1 MKERI
6 DIKKHEVFI
15 SWTGTDYE
23 IKNKIVEYLQASNIS
38 CLESDHSC
46 SGDFEQWSKEAVAAC
61 NIFLLIGSFETFNSN
76 YVPIEIAEYKKLN
89 DYKNRIVPIWFS
101 KDVLAAE
108 PWGLKDYASAVILN
122 EDGLTDSA
130 LQMILNKVISLNIN
144 YLEQKYRQASR
155 TEQMKLL
162 SLSGI
167 KHAIDK
173 QYDFSRLYI
182 PRTISETDEN
192 GKATLEHKST
202 DLFYERDEIFFIY
215 GPAGSG
221 KSQYVNQ
228 IRDGAPDDAILIN
241 LPCSRL
247 LSEKDIFTAAYN
259 EFTRVCGYPDY
270 YDENN
275 FISLLNNR
283 RVMLVFDG
291 MDEIPTLSQ
300 KRDIISK
307 AEAFYQANNKKTI
320 FVFTS
325 RSISDADLI
334 AIGGKQVCRLLLKK
348 LDEAEISTLSE
359 NLFVCF
365 GKEQSGEEFFIK
377 IQDLDEEIR
386 SNPLLLSQ
394 LSIIYNS
401 TNNIPETIVGI
412 YDAITEIIFK
422 QSEQTDNIPEEYRDM
437 LTTDISDIL
446 KEFSK
451 ERYTLLSKGK
461 NIEAK
466 KIFSKIF
473 DEKGYGESSKKRSD
487 VLVNFLENRSI
498 FVDGEFCH
506 KMFLEYFA
514 AVRYYEIAFDYY
526 DELEDESTVETLFSH
541 YHDTY
546 WSSVIKMFLVKAD
559 SLIDEDTTQK
569 LYELI
574 CSFDV
579 CEYTLL
585 FDTCRDLLRMGNQA
599 QMILIADI
607 IKKSVDG
614 VYPPYGPLF
623 WYVPEYELYEIS
635 LLALN
640 YHKGH
645 KKFHKML
652 ALVRDVCFI
661 MDNKYTANSITDKI
675 SSRELFECAQANL
688 SGVRKAL
695 CELFY
700 LGSTDFTGGDDVYPR
715 CFNVAEAKSLMEN
728 RCGIL
733 GRMETPFDDELSL
746 FSHEA
751 FSELNDEFIGMVI
764 CPYDVTA
771 IENKLTKKSCSKLT
785 GLILSPTENKKMSY
799 IAINRSHIR
808 AIYIPENILC
818 MDTQGY
824 QAWDIRLSLSWDI
837 VIDTDRLIYYPTS
850 VYLPDG
856 LTSVATRRFYKKG
869 RIKHIYL
876 PNSVKYI
883 EDYAFVECKNLTEI
897 NIPEGVAKIGAG
909 AFNGCENLE
918 TINIPESVTKIGAGA
933 FSGCEN
939 LETINIPESVTKIGA
954 GAFSGCENLETINIP
969 EGVTE
974 IAEGTFT
981 GCRNLASINIPE
993 SVTKIG
999 AGAFDRCSSLS
1010 SINIPEGVTEINEYF
1025 ARWSSLSS
1033 INIPEGVTK
1042 IGVNAFLYCTALSS
1056 INIPTSVTEIAGGAF
1071 SCCENLEKIDIPKGV
1086 TEISKN
1092 AFNGCSSLSSINIPE
1107 SVTEIAEGTFS
1118 DCRNLASINIPEG
1131 VTKIGAHA
1139 FDGCCS
1145 LSSINI
1151 PESVTEISENAFKG
1165 CSSLSSINIPEN
1177 VTEIGGSAFRGCP
1190 LPEDIHRLIELC
1202 HKSTEKAFEIEGT
1215 TLVKCKTDAIE
1226 VTIPDGVTEIF
1237 EGAFVECKNL
1247 KSINF
1252 PEGVAK
1258 IGAAAFCSCKNLETI
1273 NIPESVTEID
1283 ELAFCF
1289 CDNLKTINI
1298 PEGVT
1303 EIGDGAFH
1311 YCRNLKTINIPK
1323 SVTKIG
1329 EEAFSYCK
1337 ALTSINIPESV
1348 TEIAEGA
1355 FYFCDNLKTINISE
1369 GVTKINKNTFKGCSS
1384 LSSINIPECVTE
1396 IGEHAFDC
1404 CRSLSSINI
1413 PKSVTEISESAFC
1426 FCDNLKTVNISE
1438 GVTIIGEEAF
1448 KLCTSLSSINIPE
1461 GVTIIGEEAFSN
1473 CKALTSINIPEGV
1486 TEIAKGTFSDCR
1498 NLASINIPEGVTKI
1512 GAHAFKLC
1520 TSLSSINIPEGV
1532 TEIGGYAF
1540 KLCTSLSSINIP
1552 DSITEIGISAFAGCS
1567 ALTAIDIPSS
1577 VRIIGDEAFSNCTSL
1592 SSVKIGRRFEDD
1604 IDRIFGDIDRS
1615 IITFTD

>member
-1 MKERI
+1 MEKRS

-15 SWTGTDYE
+15 SWTGADYE
-23 IKNKIVEYLQASNIS
+23 TKNRIVEYLQANNIS

-46 SGDFEQWSKEAVAAC
+46 SGDFEQWSREAVAAC
-61 NIFLLIGSFETFNSN
+61 NIFLLIGSLNTFNSK
-76 YVPIEIAEYKKLN
+76 YVPVEIAEYKKLKN
-89 DYKNRIVPIWFS
+89 YKNRIVPVWLN
-101 KDVLAAE
+101 KDALVAE
-108 PWGLKDYASAVILN
+108 PWGLKDFASAVILN

-130 LQMILNKVISLNIN
+130 LQMILDKVISLNIN

-155 TEQMKLL
+155 AEQMKLL

-173 QYDFSRLYI
+173 QYDFSKLYI

-192 GKATLEHKST
+192 GKTTLEHKST
-202 DLFYERDEIFFIY
+202 ELFYERDEIFFIY

-228 IRDGAPDDAILIN
+228 IRDGAPDDVIIID
-241 LPCSRL
+241 LPCSKL
-247 LSEKDIFTAAYN
+247 LAEKDIFTAAYN

-275 FISLLNNR
+275 FISLLDNR

-377 IQDLDEEIR
+377 IHDLDEEIR

-466 KIFSKIF
+466 KIFTKIF

-487 VLVNFLENRSI
+487 VLVNFLENRAI

-506 KMFLEYFA
+506 KMFLEYFT

-526 DELEDESTVETLFSH
+526 DELEDEAAVENLFSH
-541 YHDTY
+541 YNDTY

-585 FDTCRDLLRMGNQA
+585 FDTCRDLLRMGNKA
-599 QMILIADI
+599 KMILVADI
-607 IKKSVDG
+607 IKKSVEG

-640 YHKGH
+640 HLKDHKEL
-645 KKFHKML
+645 HKML

-661 MDNKYTANSITDKI
+661 MDNKLTADSITDKI
-675 SSRELFECAQANL
+675 SSKKLFERAQANL

-700 LGSTDFTGGDDVYPR
+700 LGATDFTGGSDLYPR

-728 RCGIL
+728 CYGIL

-751 FSELNDEFIGMVI
+751 FSELNDEFIGMAV
-764 CPYDVTA
+764 CPYDITA
-771 IENKLTKKSCSKLT
+771 IESKLTKKSCSKLT
-785 GLILSPTENKKMSY
+785 GLILSPTENETMSY
-799 IAINRSHIR
+799 IAINRKHIR
-808 AIYIPENILC
+808 AIYIPENISC

-837 VIDTDRLIYYPTS
+837 VADTNGLRYYPTS
-850 VYLPDG
+850 IYLPDG
-856 LTSVATRRFYKKG
+856 LTSIAAGLFYKKG
-869 RIKHIYL
+869 KIKHIYL

-883 EDYAFVECKNLTEI
+883 EERAFAECKNLTEI
-897 NIPEGVAKIGAG
+897 NIPNSVAKIGAG
-909 AFNGCENLE
+909 AFY
-918 TINIPESVTKIGAGA
+918 S
-933 FSGCEN
+933 
-939 LETINIPESVTKIGA
+939 
-954 GAFSGCENLETINIP
+954 
-969 EGVTE
+969 
-974 IAEGTFT
+974 
-981 GCRNLASINIPE
+981 
-993 SVTKIG
+993 
-999 AGAFDRCSSLS
+999 
-1010 SINIPEGVTEINEYF
+1010 
-1025 ARWSSLSS
+1025 
-1033 INIPEGVTK
+1033 
-1042 IGVNAFLYCTALSS
+1042 
-1056 INIPTSVTEIAGGAF
+1056 
-1071 SCCENLEKIDIPKGV
+1071 CENLEK
-1086 TEISKN
+1086 
-1092 AFNGCSSLSSINIPE
+1092 INIPE
-1107 SVTEIAEGTFS
+1107 SVTEIGYSAFEGCISLFSINIPKSITEISNLAFLNCKKLKTISIPEGVTKIGPYAFGNCRSLSSINIPDSVTEIAEVAFS
-1118 DCRNLASINIPEG
+1118 DCRNLASINIPKGITEISKSSFAGCCSLSSINIPESVTKIGEAAFEGCVFLTTINIPESVAEIGARAFKDCSLLSSVKIPKSITEIEACVFSSCKNLETFNIPEGVIKIGALAFSDCKALTSINVPESVTKIGYSAFDGCSSLSSINIPDG
-1131 VTKIGAHA
+1131 VTKIVEHAFSNCKALTSINIPDGVTEIGEHA

-1151 PESVTEISENAFKG
+1151 PES
-1165 CSSLSSINIPEN
+1165 

-1190 LPEDIHRLIELC
+1190 LPEDIHRLIELRQ
-1202 HKSTEKAFEIEGT
+1202 KTAENAFEVEGT
-1215 TLVKCKTDAIE
+1215 TLVKCKDDVIE
-1226 VTIPDGVTEIF
+1226 VTIPDGVTKIG
-1237 EGAFVECKNL
+1237 EGAFYLCEKIKTINIAKGVTEISKNSFAGCSSL
-1247 KSINF
+1247 SSINI
-1252 PEGVAK
+1252 PESVTE
-1258 IGAAAFCSCKNLETI
+1258 IGEAAFCFCNNLKTIQIPESITKIDEYAFSNCKALTSINIPESVTEIGKAAFEGCSALSSVNIPNSVIKISADTFSGCENLETI
-1273 NIPESVTEID
+1273 NIPESVTEIGKRAFNGCSSLSSINIPD
-1283 ELAFCF
+1283 GVAKIGEHTFSNCKTLTSINIPDGVTEIGDGAFCF

-1303 EIGDGAFH
+1303 EIGEHAFA
-1311 YCRNLKTINIPK
+1311 CC
-1323 SVTKIG
+1323 SS
-1329 EEAFSYCK
+1329 FS
-1337 ALTSINIPESV
+1337 SINIPESV
-1348 TEIAEGA
+1348 AKIGPLA
-1355 FYFCDNLKTINISE
+1355 FGGCTSLTTID
-1369 GVTKINKNTFKGCSS
+1369 
-1384 LSSINIPECVTE
+1384 IPNNVTE
-1396 IGEHAFDC
+1396 IGEAAF
-1404 CRSLSSINI
+1404 
-1413 PKSVTEISESAFC
+1413 
-1426 FCDNLKTVNISE
+1426 
-1438 GVTIIGEEAF
+1438 G
-1448 KLCTSLSSINIPE
+1448 
-1461 GVTIIGEEAFSN
+1461 
-1473 CKALTSINIPEGV
+1473 
-1486 TEIAKGTFSDCR
+1486 
-1498 NLASINIPEGVTKI
+1498 
-1512 GAHAFKLC
+1512 
-1520 TSLSSINIPEGV
+1520 
-1532 TEIGGYAF
+1532 
-1540 KLCTSLSSINIP
+1540 
-1552 DSITEIGISAFAGCS
+1552 GCS
-1567 ALTAIDIPSS
+1567 ALTTIDIPSS
-1577 VRIIGDEAFSNCTSL
+1577 VRIIGDDAFSNCTNL

-1604 IDRIFGDIDRS
+1604 IERIFGDIDHS

>member
-1 MKERI
+1 MEKRI

-15 SWTGTDYE
+15 SWTGADYE
-23 IKNKIVEYLQASNIS
+23 TKNRIVEYLQANNIS

-46 SGDFEQWSKEAVAAC
+46 SGDFEQWSREAVAAC
-61 NIFLLIGSFETFNSN
+61 NIFLLIGSLNTFNSK
-76 YVPIEIAEYKKLN
+76 YVPVEIAEYKKLKN
-89 DYKNRIVPIWFS
+89 YKNRIVPVWLN
-101 KDVLAAE
+101 KDALVAE
-108 PWGLKDYASAVILN
+108 PWGLKDFASAVILN

-130 LQMILNKVISLNIN
+130 LQMILDKVISLNIN

-155 TEQMKLL
+155 AEQMKLL

-173 QYDFSRLYI
+173 QYDFSKLYI

-192 GKATLEHKST
+192 SKTTLEHKST
-202 DLFYERDEIFFIY
+202 ELFYERDEIFFIY

-228 IRDGAPDDAILIN
+228 IRDGAPDDVIIID
-241 LPCSRL
+241 LPCSKL
-247 LSEKDIFTAAYN
+247 LAEKDIFTAAYN

-275 FISLLNNR
+275 FISLLDNR

-377 IQDLDEEIR
+377 IHDLDEEIR

-466 KIFSKIF
+466 KIFTKIF

-487 VLVNFLENRSI
+487 VLVNFLENRAI

-506 KMFLEYFA
+506 KMFLEYFT

-526 DELEDESTVETLFSH
+526 DELEDESAVENLFSH
-541 YHDTY
+541 YNDTY

-607 IKKSVDG
+607 IKKSVEG

-623 WYVPEYELYEIS
+623 WYVPEYELYDIS

-640 YHKGH
+640 HLKDHKEL
-645 KKFHKML
+645 HKML

-661 MDNKYTANSITDKI
+661 MDNKLTADSITDKI
-675 SSRELFECAQANL
+675 SSKELFERAQANL

-700 LGSTDFTGGDDVYPR
+700 LGATDFTGGSDLYPR

-728 RCGIL
+728 CYGIL

-751 FSELNDEFIGMVI
+751 FSELNDEFIGMAV
-764 CPYDVTA
+764 CPYDITA
-771 IENKLTKKSCSKLT
+771 IESKLIKKSCSKLT
-785 GLILSPTENKKMSY
+785 GLILSHTENETMSY
-799 IAINRSHIR
+799 IAINRKHIR
-808 AIYIPENILC
+808 AIYIPENISC

-837 VIDTDRLIYYPTS
+837 VADTDGLRYYPTS

-856 LTSVATRRFYKKG
+856 ITSIAAGLFYKKG
-869 RIKHIYL
+869 KIKHIYL

-883 EDYAFVECKNLTEI
+883 EENAFIECKNLTEI
-897 NIPEGVAKIGAG
+897 NIPNSVAKIGAG
-909 AFNGCENLE
+909 AFYSCENLE
-918 TINIPESVTKIGAGA
+918 TINIPESVTEISK
-933 FSGCEN
+933 FVFNECSS
-939 LETINIPESVTKIGA
+939 LSSINIPEGVTKIGT
-954 GAFSGCENLETINIP
+954 GAFSSCKNLETINIP
-969 EGVTE
+969 EGGTE
-974 IAEGTFT
+974 IGEHAFT
-981 GCRNLASINIPE
+981 RCSSLSSINIPDG
-993 SVTKIG
+993 VTEIG
-999 AGAFDRCSSLS
+999 EHAFDCCRSLS
-1010 SINIPEGVTEINEYF
+1010 SINIPEGVTEINEYVF
-1025 ARWSSLSS
+1025 ARCGSLSS
-1033 INIPEGVTK
+1033 INIPKGVTK

-1056 INIPTSVTEIAGGAF
+1056 INIPTSVTEIAEGAF
-1071 SCCENLEKIDIPKGV
+1071 SSCENLEKIDIP
-1086 TEISKN
+1086 
-1092 AFNGCSSLSSINIPE
+1092 E
-1107 SVTEIAEGTFS
+1107 SVTEIAKAAFS

-1131 VTKIGAHA
+1131 VTEISKNA
-1139 FDGCCS
+1139 FNGCRS

-1151 PESVTEISENAFKG
+1151 PESVTEIDS
-1165 CSSLSSINIPEN
+1165 
-1177 VTEIGGSAFRGCP
+1177 SAFRGCP
-1190 LPEDIHRLIELC
+1190 LPEDIHRLIDLR

-1215 TLVKCKTDAIE
+1215 TLVKCKNYVTEI
-1226 VTIPDGVTEIF
+1226 TIPDGVTEIG
-1237 EGAFVECKNL
+1237 EGAFYFCGSL
-1247 KSINF
+1247 K
-1252 PEGVAK
+1252 
-1258 IGAAAFCSCKNLETI
+1258 TI
-1273 NIPESVTEID
+1273 NIPKSVTRIGNLAFTGCSSLSSINVPESVTEIG
-1283 ELAFCF
+1283 EGAFCL

-1303 EIGDGAFH
+1303 EISEGTFYSCD
-1311 YCRNLKTINIPK
+1311 NLKTITIPK

-1329 EEAFSYCK
+1329 NEVFSNCK
-1337 ALTSINIPESV
+1337 ALASINIPESV
-1348 TEIAEGA
+1348 TEIAEAA
-1355 FYFCDNLKTINISE
+1355 FSSCKNLETINIPE
-1369 GVTKINKNTFKGCSS
+1369 GVTKIDKNTFKGCSS
-1384 LSSINIPECVTE
+1384 LSSINIPEGVTE
-1396 IGEHAFDC
+1396 IAEGAFCFCDN
-1404 CRSLSSINI
+1404 LKTIDI
-1413 PKSVTEISESAFC
+1413 PKSVTEISESSFC
-1426 FCDNLKTVNISE
+1426 FCDNLKTV
-1438 GVTIIGEEAF
+1438 
-1448 KLCTSLSSINIPE
+1448 NIPE

-1473 CKALTSINIPEGV
+1473 CKALTSINIPESV
-1486 TEIAKGTFSDCR
+1486 AEIGK
-1498 NLASINIPEGVTKI
+1498 
-1512 GAHAFKLC
+1512 HAFEDC
-1520 TSLSSINIPEGV
+1520 NSLSSINIPDSVTKINFSAFEGCRSLTTINIPKSV
-1532 TEIGGYAF
+1532 TEIHAYAF

-1552 DSITEIGISAFAGCS
+1552 DSITEIGISAFECCRS
-1567 ALTAIDIPSS
+1567 LTTIDIPSS
-1577 VRIIGDEAFSNCTSL
+1577 VRIIGDDAFSNCTNL

-1604 IDRIFGDIDRS
+1604 IERLFGDIDHS